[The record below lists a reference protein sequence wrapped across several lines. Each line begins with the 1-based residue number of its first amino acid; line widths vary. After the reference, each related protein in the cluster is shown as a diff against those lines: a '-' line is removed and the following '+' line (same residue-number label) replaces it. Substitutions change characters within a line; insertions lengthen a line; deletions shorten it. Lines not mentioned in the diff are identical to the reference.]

1 MTYVKSTKGK
11 NLLIHAEYIF
21 EKDYT
26 KNEKTYWKCIKYNMY
41 KCRGRAHTVN
51 DEVILHKNTH
61 NHTPN
66 IIEISTKTI
75 INELK
80 KTASSQVSSTPHQII
95 TNTIS
100 TISSQAISGAL
111 PSVATMKKTVQR
123 LKRCENA
130 PPVNPSTLS
139 EITIIEPYTFTLNNK
154 PFLLY
159 DSGSDDVNRILLFS
173 TEENLKIL
181 SDQYHWFID
190 GTFKSS
196 PQLFTQL
203 LTIHAIKYDTVLPLV
218 FALVPNK
225 TRDSYTK
232 IIKELLNLEK
242 NLRPASVM
250 VDFEQALLG
259 AITDV
264 FKDTRI
270 RGCFFHFGQC
280 IWRKIQCIPEIR
292 EKYISNADFALNV
305 KQLMALAFVPIP
317 DVEEKFDEL
326 MSQSFFVE
334 NEELLFPL
342 TDYFED
348 TWIGRPNRRRTR
360 RPPTFSL
367 ALWNQYDATL
377 TDLPKTNNSVEGW
390 HRAFSSLLGASHPT
404 IWRLIDTIKKEQGST
419 EIKINQL
426 IAGQE
431 QVAKKKKYTK
441 TTTRIKK
448 IVYSYHER
456 NLNEYLIGIAHNLQ
470 I

>member
-11 NLLIHAEYIF
+11 NLCTYVKSTKGKNLLVHAEYIF

-80 KTASSQVSSTPHQII
+80 KTASSQVSSTPHQIV

-123 LKRCENA
+123 LRRCENA
-130 PPVNPSTLS
+130 PPVNPSTG
-139 EITIIEPYTFTLNNK
+139 P
-154 PFLLY
+154 
-159 DSGSDDVNRILLFS
+159 DDVNRILLFS

-190 GTFKSS
+190 GTFESS

-225 TRDSYTK
+225 TRGSYTK
-232 IIKELLNLEK
+232 IINELLNLEK

-326 MSQSFFVE
+326 MSQRFFVE

-377 TDLPKTNNSVEGW
+377 ADLPKTNNSVEGW

-448 IVYSYHER
+448 IVNSYHER

>member
-1 MTYVKSTKGK
+1 
-11 NLLIHAEYIF
+11 
-21 EKDYT
+21 
-26 KNEKTYWKCIKYNMY
+26 
-41 KCRGRAHTVN
+41 
-51 DEVILHKNTH
+51 
-61 NHTPN
+61 
-66 IIEISTKTI
+66 
-75 INELK
+75 
-80 KTASSQVSSTPHQII
+80 
-95 TNTIS
+95 
-100 TISSQAISGAL
+100 
-111 PSVATMKKTVQR
+111 
-123 LKRCENA
+123 
-130 PPVNPSTLS
+130 
-139 EITIIEPYTFTLNNK
+139 
-154 PFLLY
+154 
-159 DSGSDDVNRILLFS
+159 GSDDVNRILLFS

-225 TRDSYTK
+225 TRGSYTK
-232 IIKELLNLEK
+232 IINELLNLEK

-326 MSQSFFVE
+326 MSQRFFVE

-342 TDYFED
+342 KDYFED

-377 TDLPKTNNSVEGW
+377 ADLPKTNNSVEGW

-431 QVAKKKKYTK
+431 Q
-441 TTTRIKK
+441 
-448 IVYSYHER
+448 
-456 NLNEYLIGIAHNLQ
+456 
-470 I
+470 